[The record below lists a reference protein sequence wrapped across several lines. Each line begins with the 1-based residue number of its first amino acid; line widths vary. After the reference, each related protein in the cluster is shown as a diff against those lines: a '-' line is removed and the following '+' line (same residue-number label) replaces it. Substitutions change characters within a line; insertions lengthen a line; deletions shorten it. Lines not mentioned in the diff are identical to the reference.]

1 MTTARTTR
9 GSLGAQARAG
19 ALDRLRSQEFDLIVI
34 GGGVSKDHQKY
45 LPKLKLNAPIVPAK
59 HHNRAG
65 IIGAAWLAVDRTNNP
80 DPLRDSPAAR
90 PGTIN

>member
-1 MTTARTTR
+1 MHDHSHGHSHAH
-9 GSLGAQARAG
+9 
-19 ALDRLRSQEFDLIVI
+19 
-34 GGGVSKDHQKY
+34 GVSDRKR
-45 LPKLKLNAPIVPAK
+45 LTAALAVTLSIMTV
-59 HHNRAG
+59 G